1 MASTTMLS
9 IESVHP
15 WLEAL
20 FPRVQGVPTLTP
32 VAADASTRRY
42 VRAQWGLST
51 AAAPASCVIMVC
63 EPWQR
68 TETPAF
74 LAVAQHL
81 QASGVRVPQIY
92 GVVPDEGLMC
102 LEDFGDRT
110 LAAVWQESSAAERVA
125 WGKRAMQALIHMHTT
140 GTQHQDPAC
149 PAFQLAFDVPKLLSE
164 LQFFRQQAI
173 EGLWRHTLTD
183 DERDAFDAACQP
195 LCAVLASQPRY
206 FCHRDYH
213 GWNIMAHNGAVGIL
227 DFQDARMGPQAYDVV
242 SLLVDR
248 GTPDVLGVE
257 GSTTL
262 VDDYLQRFE
271 AASGQ
276 RLDRQ
281 DFAILFEL
289 VAVQRCLKAIG
300 TFASMHV
307 VHQRQQYL
315 QYILPTLAYLAPL
328 VRRHDVLRP
337 LAVLLQ
343 RYTPL

>member
-1 MASTTMLS
+1 
-9 IESVHP
+9 
-15 WLEAL
+15 
-20 FPRVQGVPTLTP
+20 
-32 VAADASTRRY
+32 
-42 VRAQWGLST
+42 
-51 AAAPASCVIMVC
+51 
-63 EPWQR
+63 
-68 TETPAF
+68 
-74 LAVAQHL
+74 
-81 QASGVRVPQIY
+81 
-92 GVVPDEGLMC
+92 
-102 LEDFGDRT
+102 
-110 LAAVWQESSAAERVA
+110 
-125 WGKRAMQALIHMHTT
+125 
-140 GTQHQDPAC
+140 
-149 PAFQLAFDVPKLLSE
+149 
-164 LQFFRQQAI
+164 
-173 EGLWRHTLTD
+173 
-183 DERDAFDAACQP
+183 
-195 LCAVLASQPRY
+195 
-206 FCHRDYH
+206 
-213 GWNIMAHNGAVGIL
+213 
-227 DFQDARMGPQAYDVV
+227 MGPQAYDVV

-276 RLDRQ
+276 RIDRQ

-337 LAVLLQ
+337 LAMLLQ